1 MAVNYASKYSQ
12 NVDERFSTG
21 SLTNGIVNGEFDWI
35 GVSTVNV
42 YSIPTSAMNDYS
54 LSGTN
59 RYGTPEELGN
69 ETQEMTLKQDRS
81 FTFTIDRKNY
91 DDTMMVMEAGK
102 ALRRQID
109 EVVIPEVDTYR
120 ISTLVAGAPVAN
132 VKTLATTKEN
142 AYEEFLAVQG
152 ILDDNEAPQFGRV
165 VLCTPAYYNKI
176 KLDES
181 FTKKGDM
188 ATQIAITG
196 IVGDIDG
203 VPVIKAPTNRF
214 PKNVDFIITN
224 AIVMPSPVK
233 LQEYKIHT
241 DAPGISGWL
250 VEGRVR
256 YDAFV
261 LKEKAW
267 LVFFLHHLIEHCDT
281 DIVRIFV
288 IFPDSLVGSLYI
300 SDWRSPFVPQL
311 KLCDL
316 RSHIVLYLNIDFRT
330 NLFDSIINRLNTTL
344 IIQQELNCCAV
355 LLMYNQGI
363 LKHFY
368 DIILRDLRY
377 ICKYLFSSKLHDNPP
392 LSALHYVNA

>member
-1 MAVNYASKYSQ
+1 MINLADKFTTS
-12 NVDERFSTG
+12 VDEVFTTESKKYL
-21 SLTNGIVNGEFDWI
+21 LTNNDFSWSGAHTIKAQKVN
-35 GVSTVNV
+35 TV
-42 YSIPTSAMNDYS
+42 AMTDYDRDGKGKNAS
-54 LSGTN
+54 
-59 RYGTPEELGN
+59 RYGELGTVEN
-69 ETQEMTLKQDRS
+69 SLEEFTLKKDRS
-81 FTFTIDRKNY
+81 FTFVIDKL
-91 DDTMMVMEAGK
+91 DKDETQMVLSGAS
-102 ALRRQID
+102 ALARQQR
-109 EVVIPEVDTYR
+109 EVIIPEVDTYR

-203 VPVIKAPTNRF
+203 VPAIKAPTNRF

-261 LKEKAW
+261 LKEKA
-267 LVFFLHHLIEHCDT
+267 
-281 DIVRIFV
+281 
-288 IFPDSLVGSLYI
+288 
-300 SDWRSPFVPQL
+300 
-311 KLCDL
+311 
-316 RSHIVLYLNIDFRT
+316 
-330 NLFDSIINRLNTTL
+330 
-344 IIQQELNCCAV
+344 CAIGV
-355 LLMYNQGI
+355 H
-363 LKHFY
+363 K
-368 DIILRDLRY
+368 
-377 ICKYLFSSKLHDNPP
+377 
-392 LSALHYVNA
+392 SAE